1 MLQKTQKQIL
11 NLVAAE
17 YPQVYLVGG
26 TAINLLY
33 HHRISED
40 LDFFTQ
46 TYSSKL
52 HREITTFIRK
62 ETGFKFNL
70 VAEEKRKKYL
80 PMAIY
85 EFEIG
90 KGLILKVDFVKDVVD
105 LVRPQDENGIANI
118 EDIYYRKML
127 AAIGWKAG
135 ESKMGRALAGGRQKA
150 KDLFDIYYLSRYVK
164 PLNQWFPDY
173 FDQDAYERLTAWY
186 LSVPKQR
193 TVMELLELV
202 PDCDTKS
209 IFKHLDGEII
219 EKLNKRYTAV

>member
-1 MLQKTQKQIL
+1 M
-11 NLVAAE
+11 
-17 YPQVYLVGG
+17 
-26 TAINLLY
+26 
-33 HHRISED
+33 
-40 LDFFTQ
+40 
-46 TYSSKL
+46 
-52 HREITTFIRK
+52 
-62 ETGFKFNL
+62 
-70 VAEEKRKKYL
+70 AEEKRKKYL